1 MVITCENIGFI
12 TRGLRPLVI
21 NPIFSLVMPITTHDI
36 FQYFCQP
43 FTNNIHKFVVMR
55 PLCKKIYILSN
66 CTTPGKRYWKI
77 LRVVMVITS
86 ESIEIITSGRRPR
99 VINSILSQVITITTS
114 NIFQYLLSPEWCNN
128 IP

>member
-1 MVITCENIGFI
+1 MDYPFPNSKYRNIIYHQTQYLAVLVHYECGNGFHSHTRNYECGNEIQYHTRNQHLLYITNG
-12 TRGLRPLVI
+12 V
-21 NPIFSLVMPITTHDI
+21 
-36 FQYFCQP
+36 
-43 FTNNIHKFVVMR
+43 
-55 PLCKKIYILSN
+55 LSN